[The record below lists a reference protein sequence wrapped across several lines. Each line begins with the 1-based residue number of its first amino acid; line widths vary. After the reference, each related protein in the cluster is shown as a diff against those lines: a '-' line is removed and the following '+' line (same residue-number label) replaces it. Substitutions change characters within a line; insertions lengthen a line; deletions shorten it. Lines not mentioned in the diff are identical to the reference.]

1 MDAMSSALWIE
12 ERLCNVATK
21 KRIPIGGSLELLPL
35 CNMNCDMCYVRLS
48 REEMQQKGRIR
59 SGEEWI
65 ELAKQMRD
73 AGTLFI
79 LLTGGEPLLH
89 PDFQRI
95 YYELKKLGMI
105 VTLNTNGTLIDETWA
120 DFFASYRPR
129 RVNITLYGKDPETY
143 ERLCHFRAGYELTV
157 RGIRLLRE
165 RGVDVKINGSLIR
178 ENREDIPQLLKMAKQ
193 LDAPIHIDTY
203 MYPARRERDS
213 GFHYDTR
220 LDPEEVAG
228 ARVKILRD
236 SFTEEEYRLYRKR
249 ILQMVKSTSSENPD
263 LSVRCRAGRSS
274 FIVNWLG
281 NMTPCV
287 MLNTPSVNVFENG
300 FIQSWNRIV
309 NKTEKIRTSEKCG
322 KCTLRE
328 VCNTCAAC
336 ALLETGNYDGVPDYI
351 CRYTK
356 KTVQVLEESFDEKD
370 QETDKNG

>member
-120 DFFASYRPR
+120 DFFCIVSSKKSEYY
-129 RVNITLYGKDPETY
+129 TLWQ
-143 ERLCHFRAGYELTV
+143 R
-157 RGIRLLRE
+157 
-165 RGVDVKINGSLIR
+165 
-178 ENREDIPQLLKMAKQ
+178 
-193 LDAPIHIDTY
+193 
-203 MYPARRERDS
+203 S
-213 GFHYDTR
+213 G
-220 LDPEEVAG
+220 
-228 ARVKILRD
+228 
-236 SFTEEEYRLYRKR
+236 
-249 ILQMVKSTSSENPD
+249 D
-263 LSVRCRAGRSS
+263 L
-274 FIVNWLG
+274 
-281 NMTPCV
+281 
-287 MLNTPSVNVFENG
+287 
-300 FIQSWNRIV
+300 
-309 NKTEKIRTSEKCG
+309 
-322 KCTLRE
+322 
-328 VCNTCAAC
+328 
-336 ALLETGNYDGVPDYI
+336 
-351 CRYTK
+351 
-356 KTVQVLEESFDEKD
+356 
-370 QETDKNG
+370 